1 MLFNSFEFAAFF
13 VIVTTLYYALPYR
26 FRWMLLLTASCVFY
40 MAFVPVYIFILFT
53 TIVIDY
59 LAALFID
66 KSTGLRVRVFLVG
79 SIISTCLVLF
89 VFKYFNFFSV
99 NFDALAKALHWNYSI
114 QALKWALPIGLSFHT
129 FQSLS
134 YVIEVYRKKQ

>member
-13 VIVTTLYYALPYR
+13 VIVTTLYYVLPHR
-26 FRWMLLLTASCVFY
+26 FRWMLLVGASCVFY
-40 MAFVPVYIFILFT
+40 MAFVPIYIFILFT

-59 LAALFID
+59 FAALIID
-66 KSTGLRVRVFLVG
+66 KSTGWRARIVLAA

-89 VFKYFNFFSV
+89 AFKYFNFFSV
-99 NFDALAKALHWNYSI
+99 NFDALAKVLHWNYSI
-114 QALKWALPIGLSFHT
+114 QALKLALPIGLSFHT

-134 YVIEVYRKKQ
+134 YVIEV